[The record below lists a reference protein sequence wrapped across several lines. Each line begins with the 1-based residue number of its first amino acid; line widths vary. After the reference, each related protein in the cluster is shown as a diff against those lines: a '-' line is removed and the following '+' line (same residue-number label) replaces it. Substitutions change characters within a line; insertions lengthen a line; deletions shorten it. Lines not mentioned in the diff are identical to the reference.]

1 MRNRL
6 AQAVQGCQSRDQ
18 RGGRIMSRFFGL
30 LIMILLCTPSAGY
43 AGDAVS
49 WWRPN
54 ASARNWDILLQD
66 PPPIDNLPVR
76 DMLILDLFD
85 TPAETVSALQ
95 KQGTWVVCYI
105 NVGAWENWRPDAKDF
120 PTKLIGKRY
129 RGWQGEKWLDI
140 RNRGLRPL
148 IEARL
153 DLCWD
158 KGFDGVDPDNINGFD
173 NTTGFSI
180 SDTNQ
185 ITFNRWLARAAH
197 SRGLGIGLKNAT
209 SLSTALVADFD
220 WVLMESCVAEGWC
233 AESAP
238 FQKAGKAIFDIEYP
252 ENNIDLAVSMACKR
266 KPEHVNVVFKDRQL
280 TAVLH
285 KCPQ

>member
-1 MRNRL
+1 MGKFLRL
-6 AQAVQGCQSRDQ
+6 FIAMMMFA
-18 RGGRIMSRFFGL
+18 
-30 LIMILLCTPSAGY
+30 PSTGWAD
-43 AGDAVS
+43 DAVS

-54 ASARNWDILLQD
+54 TEMKNWDILLQE
-66 PPPIDNLPVR
+66 PPPIDALPQR
-76 DMLILDLFD
+76 DVLILDVFD
-85 TPAETVSALQ
+85 TPVETVTALQ

-120 PTKLIGKRY
+120 PSKLIGKRY

-153 DLCWD
+153 DLCRD
-158 KGFDGVDPDNINGFD
+158 KGFDGVDPDNINGFE

-180 SDTNQ
+180 SETNQ

-209 SLSTALVADFD
+209 SLSQNLVADFD
-220 WVLMESCVAEGWC
+220 WVLMEQCVAEGWC
-233 AESAP
+233 DEAAP
-238 FQKAGKAIFDIEYP
+238 FQKAGKAVYDIEYP
-252 ENNIDLAVSMACKR
+252 ENNIDLAVNMACKR
-266 KPEHVNVVFKDRQL
+266 VPDGVNVVFKDRQL
-280 TAVLH
+280 TSALH

>member
-1 MRNRL
+1 M
-6 AQAVQGCQSRDQ
+6 
-18 RGGRIMSRFFGL
+18 GRFLILFL
-30 LIMILLCTPSAGY
+30 LIVLSFPATGQAE
-43 AGDAVS
+43 DKVS

-54 ASARNWDILLQD
+54 ASVRNWDILLQD
-66 PPPIDNLPVR
+66 PPHIDTLPAR

-85 TPAETVSALQ
+85 TPVETVVALQ

-153 DLCWD
+153 DLCRD
-158 KGFDGVDPDNINGFD
+158 KGFDGVDPDNINGFE

-180 SDTNQ
+180 NDTNQ
-185 ITFNRWLARAAH
+185 MNFNRWLARAAH

-209 SLSTALVADFD
+209 SLSANLVADFD
-220 WVLMESCVAEGWC
+220 WVLMERCVLEGWC
-233 AESAP
+233 AQAEP
-238 FQKAGKAIFDIEYP
+238 FQKAGKMVFDIEYP
-252 ENNIDLAVSMACKR
+252 ENNITLAIGMMCKQ
-266 KPEHVNVVFKDRQL
+266 KPENVNVIFKDRQL
-280 TAVLH
+280 TSVLH
-285 KCPQ
+285 TCP